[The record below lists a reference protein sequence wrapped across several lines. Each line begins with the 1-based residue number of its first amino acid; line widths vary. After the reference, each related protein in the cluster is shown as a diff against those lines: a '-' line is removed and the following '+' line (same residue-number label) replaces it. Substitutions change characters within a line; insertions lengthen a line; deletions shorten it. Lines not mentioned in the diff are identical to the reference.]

1 MGTKYC
7 PEAPRQRMIS
17 LMYLVLTAMLALNVD
32 KSVLDAFVMVNQNF
46 LQTIENFN
54 SKNQRVYDDFNKA
67 YLLNDVKVKKFK
79 DSALVVKKSSDHLYQ
94 YIDSLK
100 GVIVKKADGPDGDV
114 NKIKSQDN
122 LNFAAEIMIT
132 KKNGIALKNAIELYR
147 NSLLA
152 LVDTSNTQLIASIK
166 KSLDTSPPPPKEG
179 SKPTWE
185 SYKFEGYPLIAVITF
200 MSKIQSDVRNAE
212 SDVIKNLFAQIDINE
227 IKVNKLQA
235 KVVSASDYVLQ
246 GSTYEARVFLSAVD
260 TTAVPTIIVGG
271 STLPFDRKE
280 NAGLFKFV
288 TSKEGKAEFSGHINY
303 KNPDGVVVTYPFKH
317 EYEVAKPSMT
327 VSPTKMNVF
336 YTGLDNPVS
345 ISVPGISTSNLRV
358 SISIGSI
365 TPGKIAPSQ
374 DGYIVRQDKVGAK
387 PVISVSTMIDGT
399 LRVIGATDFRVKRV
413 PDPVA
418 SVAGKIEGVI
428 TKNELLAQ
436 QGVLAKI
443 PDFDF
448 QMNFTVT
455 SFVVSTPKAGY
466 IIDEPT
472 KGNRFSQKQ
481 IDLMKGLNPGGRLY
495 IESIV
500 VKGDDGSTRN
510 LPSISFKIN

>member
-1 MGTKYC
+1 MGTKNC

-17 LMYLVLTAMLALNVD
+17 MMYLVLTAMLALNVD
-32 KSVLDAFVMVNQNF
+32 KQVLDAFVMVDHSF
-46 LQTIENFN
+46 MQTIENFTA
-54 SKNQRVYDDFNKA
+54 KNQRVYNDFNSAAQENQQKVGELNKTVLKIKA
-67 YLLNDVKVKKFK
+67 N
-79 DSALVVKKSSDHLYQ
+79 S
-94 YIDSLK
+94 DSLYRYIYSLK
-100 GVIVKKADGPDGDV
+100 EMIVKKADGPEGDV
-114 NKIKSQDN
+114 NDVKALGDHN
-122 LNFAAEIMIT
+122 YAAELMIT
-132 KKNGIALKNAIELYR
+132 KKHGISLKKAIEDYR
-147 NSLLA
+147 NFLLT
-152 LVDTSNTQLIASIK
+152 LVDTSNIELIASIK
-166 KSLDTSPPPPKEG
+166 KSLDTSDPPSKEG
-179 SKPTWE
+179 STPSWE
-185 SYKFEGYPLIAVITF
+185 GSKFQGYPLIAVMTL

-212 SDVIKNLFAQIDINE
+212 SDVINHLYIQIDATSF
-227 IKVNKLQA
+227 KFNKLQA
-235 KVVSASDYVLQ
+235 QVVSKSDFVLQ
-246 GSTYEARVFLSAVD
+246 GSTYEAKVFLSAVD
-260 TTAVPTIIVGG
+260 TTVKPEIIVGG
-271 STLPFDRKE
+271 STLSMIPGE
-280 NAGLFKFV
+280 NAGLYKVV
-288 TSKEGKAEFSGHINY
+288 TSKEGKAEFNGHINY
-303 KNPDGVVVTYPFKH
+303 KNPEGIIVPYPFKH

-327 VSPTKMNVF
+327 VSPTRMNVF
-336 YTGLDNPVS
+336 YAGLDNPVS

-365 TPGKIAPSQ
+365 TPSQ
-374 DGYIVRQDKVGAK
+374 DGYIVKQDKVGAK
-387 PVISVSTMIDGT
+387 PVITVNAMIDGT
-399 LRVIGATDFRVKRV
+399 QRFIGSTDFRVKRV

-481 IDLMKGLNPGGRLY
+481 IDLMKGLNPGGRIY